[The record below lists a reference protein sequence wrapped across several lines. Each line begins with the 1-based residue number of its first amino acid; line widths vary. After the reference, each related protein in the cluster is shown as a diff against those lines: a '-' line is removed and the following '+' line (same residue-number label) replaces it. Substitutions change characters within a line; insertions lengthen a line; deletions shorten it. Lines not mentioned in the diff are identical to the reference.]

1 MLPDIVLLLLGII
14 VKDPTDEIEATT
26 LLDTT
31 FELLILFDGEKLDIW
46 DPLNDEVVELV
57 PLTDS

>member
-1 MLPDIVLLLLGII
+1 VLPDIVLLLLGII

-31 FELLILFDGEKLDIW
+31 FELLILFDGEKLDI
-46 DPLNDEVVELV
+46 
-57 PLTDS
+57 